1 MIVKDYKD
9 LRTRARKE
17 IGDIS
22 GQRWLDA
29 ELDRYID
36 AGQREY
42 AVRKFVL
49 DGQAT
54 ITSNGTQNIFN
65 CPDDFIIADRFKDSL
80 GNDLSFYSFRQLA
93 NDYTAKFLTEAT
105 SRPLVICFDYENWN
119 RFRVYPTALAGT
131 VGTLFYHRFPV
142 KGVLEIKDSEALYY
156 YLLWWM
162 HMTSGD
168 KKGFKKGFY
177 FRQEFE
183 KRLHSSKV
191 FKSNLSTKR
200 RGYFF

>member
-1 MIVKDYKD
+1 MIFNDYKD
-9 LRTRARKE
+9 IRTRARRE
-17 IGDIS
+17 VGDI
-22 GQRWLDA
+22 GGNRWLDD

-42 AVRKFVL
+42 AMRKLVL
-49 DGQAT
+49 DGQTT
-54 ITSNGTQNIFN
+54 ITSDGTQNIFN
-65 CPDDFIIADRFKDSL
+65 CPSDFIIADRFKDSL

-93 NDYTAKFLTEAT
+93 DDYTAKFLTELS
-105 SRPLVICFDYENWN
+105 SRPLVVCFDYESWN
-119 RFRVYPTALAGT
+119 RFRVYPKALTGT

-142 KGVLEIKDSEALYY
+142 NGELEIKDGEALFY

-168 KKGFKKGFY
+168 KKGFKTGFS
-177 FRQEFE
+177 FRRKFE
-183 KRLHSSKV
+183 KHLHSSKV
-191 FKSNLSTKR
+191 FKSNLSSKR